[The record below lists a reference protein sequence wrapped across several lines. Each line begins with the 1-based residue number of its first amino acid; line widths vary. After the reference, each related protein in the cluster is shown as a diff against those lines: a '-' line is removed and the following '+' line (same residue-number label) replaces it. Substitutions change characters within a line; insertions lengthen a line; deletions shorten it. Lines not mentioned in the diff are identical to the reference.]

1 MKALAKG
8 LVRTRLSLPFLVE
21 VGKKWRGECLESMR
35 KSVARK
41 LG

>member
-21 VGKKWRGECLESMR
+21 VGKEVERGMFE
-35 KSVARK
+35 VYA
-41 LG
+41 